1 VRSHFELSP
10 AEYEARRQ
18 GHLQRRRIA
27 LVEADV
33 RAHTRPGD
41 LVVELGCGPG
51 DVLGALARVRP
62 DVEFLGL
69 DVDER
74 MIEHATGAHA
84 GANARFRVLDLAEG
98 GLETRA
104 RVVFGIDVLHHVH
117 ALDRFVRA
125 VAEHLEQGGCWTVIE
140 PNSRNP
146 YIWLHQERMRRAGLD
161 EDHFHRAP
169 FERAALATGLRVA
182 ERQTAFVFPGF
193 VRAVPGPLRRLET
206 LLERVPVLG
215 GSVVYR
221 LSPA

>member
-18 GHLQRRRIA
+18 GHLQRRRIV
-27 LVEADV
+27 LVDADI
-33 RAHTRPGD
+33 RACARPGD

-51 DVLGALARVRP
+51 DVLGALARAHP
-62 DVEFLGL
+62 NVEFLGL
-69 DVDER
+69 DVDEG
-74 MIEHATGAHA
+74 MIDHAATAHA
-84 GANARFRVLDLAEG
+84 GRNATFRVLDIADG
-98 GLETRA
+98 GLDARA

-125 VAEHLEQGGCWTVIE
+125 VGAHLEPGGCWTVIE

-169 FERAALATGLRVA
+169 FERHADASGLRVVA
-182 ERQTAFVFPGF
+182 RTTAFVFPGF
-193 VRAVPGPLRRLET
+193 VQSVPRPLERVEA
-206 LLERVPVLG
+206 LLERIPILG